1 MTHRC
6 PLGRCLLA
14 SQVCDLLPDC
24 QDSSDEKKELCDALE
39 PPTCSVAE
47 EEGEHNREGECV
59 CEKDSQ
65 FRKVAEFEISLQLKS
80 PEFVQS
86 QLEISH
92 ILEISHKAFALAL
105 LLQHQYSIHMY
116 GKN

>member
-1 MTHRC
+1 MIVNRSTAVISLKTLSVRKLSQNLLLLLKSPNRPPRCLTHRC

-24 QDSSDEKKELCDALE
+24 QDGSDEKKELCDAME
-39 PPTCSVAE
+39 PPTCSIAE

-65 FRKVAEFEISLQLKS
+65 FRKVAC
-80 PEFVQS
+80 
-86 QLEISH
+86 
-92 ILEISHKAFALAL
+92 
-105 LLQHQYSIHMY
+105 
-116 GKN
+116 N